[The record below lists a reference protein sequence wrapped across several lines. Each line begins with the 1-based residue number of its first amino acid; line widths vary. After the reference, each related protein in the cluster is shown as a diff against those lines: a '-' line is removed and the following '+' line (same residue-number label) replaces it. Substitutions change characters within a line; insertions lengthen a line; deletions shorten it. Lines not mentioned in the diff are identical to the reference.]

1 MSKIIKALE
10 KAEEAE
16 RLAAA
21 SPAGIIVPDAVP
33 ARPVAQAA
41 QVAQAT
47 PAAPVAQAAPAQRV
61 VPQVAG
67 AERRDSVEV
76 RYEQTRVEQACF
88 HKMEERRL
96 LGEGAPRELRDAFNV
111 VRTRILQQTRPGGLN
126 TIMVTSPG
134 RGEGKTTVAT
144 NLAITIARDASQTA
158 LLVDANLRWPGISC
172 GLGMDSRPGLSDHFL
187 RGLSVESLF
196 VNPGIDK
203 LVVLPA
209 GGSHEDSV
217 DIISSPGM
225 QALVAEMKTR
235 YPDRYVIFDC
245 PHLLGVPDA
254 LVFAEY
260 VDGIIL
266 VADEG
271 STAQNDLKTA
281 LGMLEGRNLLGVVLN
296 KVG

>member
-33 ARPVAQAA
+33 ARPVAQ
-41 QVAQAT
+41 V
-47 PAAPVAQAAPAQRV
+47 APVAQAAPAQRV

-76 RYEQTRVEQACF
+76 RYEHTRVEQACF

>member
-1 MSKIIKALE
+1 MSKIVKALE
-10 KAEEAE
+10 KAEEAQRSAE
-16 RLAAA
+16 GNVGGFTVQESDLSWLDEPVGPSALAAPGARPA
-21 SPAGIIVPDAVP
+21 SPVQP
-33 ARPVAQAA
+33 ARPMPR
-41 QVAQAT
+41 T
-47 PAAPVAQAAPAQRV
+47 
-61 VPQVAG
+61 G
-67 AERRDSVEV
+67 GGERRDNVEV
-76 RYEQTRVEQACF
+76 HYEQTKIEQACF

-96 LGEGAPRELRDAFNV
+96 LGDSAPRELRDAFNV
-111 VRTRILQQTRPGGLN
+111 VRTRILQQTRAKGLN

-134 RGEGKTTVAT
+134 RSEGKTTVAT

-187 RGLSVESLF
+187 RGLPMESLF

-209 GGSHEDSV
+209 GASQEDSV
-217 DIISSPGM
+217 DIISSPRM
-225 QALVAEMKTR
+225 QNLVAEMKSR

-245 PHLLGVPDA
+245 PHLLGIPDA

-260 VDGIIL
+260 VDGIVL

-271 STAQNDLKTA
+271 KTAQGDLKTA
-281 LGMLEGRNLLGVVLN
+281 LAMLAGRNLLGVVLN
-296 KVG
+296 KA

>member
-1 MSKIIKALE
+1 MSKIVKALE
-10 KAEEAE
+10 KAEEAQRSAE
-16 RLAAA
+16 GI
-21 SPAGIIVPDAVP
+21 AGGVGVPEAGLNWLDEPVGPSAQP
-33 ARPVAQAA
+33 ARPASSAQPARSMP
-41 QVAQAT
+41 QA
-47 PAAPVAQAAPAQRV
+47 
-61 VPQVAG
+61 G
-67 AERRDSVEV
+67 GGERRDNVEV
-76 RYEQTRVEQACF
+76 RYERTKIEQACF

-96 LGEGAPRELRDAFNV
+96 LGDSAPRALRDAFNV
-111 VRTRILQQTRPGGLN
+111 VRTRILQQTRAKGLN

-134 RGEGKTTVAT
+134 RSEGKTTVAT

-209 GGSHEDSV
+209 GASQEDSV
-217 DIISSPGM
+217 DIISSPQM
-225 QALVAEMKTR
+225 QNLVAEMKSR

-245 PHLLGVPDA
+245 PHLLGIPDA

-260 VDGIIL
+260 VDGIVL

-271 STAQNDLKTA
+271 RTAQGDLKTA
-281 LGMLEGRNLLGVVLN
+281 LGMLEGRNLLGVILN

>member
-16 RLAAA
+16 RLAAGNSGA
-21 SPAGIIVPDAVP
+21 IIVPDSVPGRTYAPAAQAVP
-33 ARPVAQAA
+33 AASAPAA
-41 QVAQAT
+41 QVVQD
-47 PAAPVAQAAPAQRV
+47 APVAPAGV
-61 VPQVAG
+61 G
-67 AERRDSVEV
+67 RRDSVEV
-76 RYEQTRVEQACF
+76 RYERTKVEQACF
-88 HKMEERRL
+88 HRMEERRL

-111 VRTRILQQTRPGGLN
+111 VRTRILQQTRSRGLN

-172 GLGMDSRPGLSDHFL
+172 GLGMESRPGLSDHFL

-209 GGSHEDSV
+209 GGSQEDSV

-225 QALVAEMKTR
+225 QALVAEMKSR

-245 PHLLGVPDA
+245 PHLIGIPDA

-260 VDGIIL
+260 VDGIVL
-266 VADEG
+266 VVDEG
-271 STAQNDLKTA
+271 KTAQGDLKAA
-281 LGMLEGRNLLGVVLN
+281 LGMLEGRNLLGLVVN
-296 KVG
+296 RTE

>member
-1 MSKIIKALE
+1 
-10 KAEEAE
+10 
-16 RLAAA
+16 
-21 SPAGIIVPDAVP
+21 
-33 ARPVAQAA
+33 
-41 QVAQAT
+41 
-47 PAAPVAQAAPAQRV
+47 
-61 VPQVAG
+61 
-67 AERRDSVEV
+67 V
-76 RYEQTRVEQACF
+76 RYEQTKIEQACF
-88 HKMEERRL
+88 HRMEERRL

-111 VRTRILQQTRPGGLN
+111 VRTRILQQTRSRGLN

-172 GLGMDSRPGLSDHFL
+172 GLGMESRPGLSDHFL

-209 GGSHEDSV
+209 GGSQEDSV

-225 QALVAEMKTR
+225 QALVAEMKSR

-245 PHLLGVPDA
+245 PHLIGIPDA

-260 VDGIIL
+260 VDGIVL
-266 VADEG
+266 VVNEG
-271 STAQNDLKTA
+271 KTTQSDLKSA
-281 LGMLEGRNLLGVVLN
+281 LGMLEGRNLLGLVLN

>member
-16 RLAAA
+16 RLAAGN
-21 SPAGIIVPDAVP
+21 SGGIIVSDSVP
-33 ARPVAQAA
+33 GRTYA
-41 QVAQAT
+41 
-47 PAAPVAQAAPAQRV
+47 PAAQAAPAAPAPAAQV
-61 VPQVAG
+61 VQAAPVAPAG
-67 AERRDSVEV
+67 VGRRDSVEV
-76 RYEQTRVEQACF
+76 RYERTKVEQACF
-88 HKMEERRL
+88 HRMEERRL

-111 VRTRILQQTRPGGLN
+111 VRTRILQQTRSRGLN

-172 GLGMDSRPGLSDHFL
+172 GLGMESRPGLSDHFL

-209 GGSHEDSV
+209 GGSQEDSV

-225 QALVAEMKTR
+225 QALVAEMKSR

-245 PHLLGVPDA
+245 PHLIGIPDA

-260 VDGIIL
+260 VDGIVL
-266 VADEG
+266 VVNEG
-271 STAQNDLKTA
+271 KTTQSDLKSA
-281 LGMLEGRNLLGVVLN
+281 LGMLEGRNLLGLVLN